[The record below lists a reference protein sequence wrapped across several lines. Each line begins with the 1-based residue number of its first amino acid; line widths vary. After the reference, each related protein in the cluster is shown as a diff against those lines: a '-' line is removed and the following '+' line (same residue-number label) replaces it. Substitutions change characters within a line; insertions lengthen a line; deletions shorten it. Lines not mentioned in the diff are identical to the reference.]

1 MEICRFDNVT
11 MKSSVEPLQCP
22 TLHPNTKKVK
32 FTPLTKS
39 AVERKYKRPT
49 AILLLNIFVF
59 IIEIIISNNHNI
71 IIIITK

>member
-1 MEICRFDNVT
+1 MPYIASKYQKGKIN
-11 MKSSVEPLQCP
+11 
-22 TLHPNTKKVK
+22 
-32 FTPLTKS
+32 TPLTKS